1 MSSAQLSHVPLEMC
15 LLGNEAAARGALEAG
30 VEGVFAYPGTPS
42 TEISMSFFELTHQPD
57 SGSPCRI
64 DPTGKALP
72 PYFEYSINEKVAMEK
87 AIAFSIANRPALCC
101 MKNAGLNV
109 ASDPLLNIP
118 YQALGAALV
127 VVVCD
132 DPGCHSSSNEQD
144 SRHWSEAAK
153 VPLFDAAS
161 PEEAYEM
168 MRDAFALSPLIQLP
182 VLVRL
187 TTRVSHARSVIY
199 AHSLPQPPDSAHFK
213 RLPEHINV
221 PNHNRSSHRLL
232 LKRLASKS
240 VFPFN
245 ERHNRIMAEPAS
257 AQYGVIVGGV
267 SAGYTLDQARDLG
280 VDKHLA
286 MLKIG
291 LIQPF
296 PQTVVVELLQRYSQV
311 LVIEELDPIIEDQVR
326 ITAQKYRCHGH
337 IFGKGDFGLE
347 PVGEFNPALIRQA
360 LCDFT
365 GCADPNAGRA
375 LPRIDIPTTELP
387 VRPPILC
394 AGCPH
399 RATYYG
405 LKLAISQHRQDVI
418 LCGDIGCLG
427 LGALPPLRMMDT
439 LHHMGMS
446 LSMAQGLDAALA
458 RHNDGRDRPVALLG
472 DGTFFHSGIPA
483 LVNAVYTRARMTVI
497 IFDNRAIAM
506 TGGQPHPGAPG
517 GASANP
523 FGEVAIEPLVR
534 GLGVKYVAT
543 MDPLDL
549 DQTCTE
555 IHQAMAFEGVSVLI
569 SKSPCVMLATA
580 SEPRHRVTVDP
591 ALCRRC
597 GNQDAPDLHCSQSAA
612 NGSGLARA
620 RGNRLA
626 PRRIDARAQ
635 RCPANICNHG
645 FFNAIMAQ
653 DYQAALEI
661 VRDKMAFAGACGE
674 ICHRPCESSD
684 DNLIPIRALKAF
696 ASSITHHHED
706 LTNVRQRVAS
716 AKKQSYRVVVVGS
729 GPAGLSAAYDLI
741 QAGYAVTVLEKE
753 SQAGGLLT
761 QVIPDYRLDKR
772 RYQQEVQLLEQLG
785 VDIRFNTALGR
796 DVQLTALTDS
806 YDAVILASG
815 LDQAV
820 SLPLVESAMA
830 PERWY
835 FANHFLSEFNSNT
848 LELEPGTTALVIGGG
863 NSAMDA
869 ARAAGRHPAVVRVV
883 VSCIERVEAMPA
895 FAEEVN
901 AALTEG
907 IEIIGHSELH
917 SCEATARGARVQLNS
932 VSGGEALAQIEAGVI
947 VVAIGRHAS
956 DFSAGTKTPLSRAVD
971 GRLPE
976 ANDGPPA
983 CVASHQHHNIFVAG
997 DLGQANHQSLIG
1009 AIGSGKRAA
1018 TGVRH
1023 RLENRTAPYEGEEA
1037 LAALQRPTL
1046 QPLPQCN
1053 APPALTIDPHQDQ
1066 ELLQKFALIQTCA
1079 SCNHCID
1086 DFGCPSL
1093 VLINGRITI
1102 DQASCTGC
1110 GLCIDV
1116 CPNGAIQ
1123 AVPPAPGDIRPGKA

>member
-1 MSSAQLSHVPLEMC
+1 MSPSQVNEALPELC

-42 TEISMSFFELTHQPD
+42 TEISMSFFELARRPH
-57 SGSPCRI
+57 GNSPSRI
-64 DPTGKALP
+64 DPAGKALP

-101 MKNAGLNV
+101 MKNVGLNV

-144 SRHWSEAAK
+144 SRHWSEVAK
-153 VPLFDAAS
+153 VPLFDAGS
-161 PEEAYEM
+161 PQEACEM
-168 MRDAFALSPLIQLP
+168 TRDAFTLSSLIKLP

-187 TTRVSHARSVIY
+187 TTRVSHARGIIY
-199 AHSLPQPPDSAHFK
+199 TRSLPRLPESAHFD

-221 PNHNRSSHRLL
+221 PNRNSSGHRLL
-232 LKRLASKS
+232 LERLGSKS
-240 VFPFN
+240 VIPFS
-245 ERHNRIMAEPAS
+245 ERHNRIMSEPPATR
-257 AQYGVIVGGV
+257 YGVIAAGV
-267 SAGYTLDQARDLG
+267 SAGYTLSQARDLG
-280 VDKHLA
+280 MDEHLA
-286 MLKIG
+286 VLKIG

-296 PQTVVVELLQRYSQV
+296 PQKAVAEFLQRYNPV
-311 LVIEELDPIIEDQVR
+311 LVIEELDPVIENQVR
-326 ITAQKYRCHGH
+326 ITAQKHRCRSH

-365 GCADPNAGRA
+365 GCADRNAGRA
-375 LPRIDIPTTELP
+375 LLRTDVSMAELP
-387 VRPPILC
+387 LRPPIMC

-399 RATYYG
+399 RATFYG
-405 LKLAISQHRQDVI
+405 LKLAISQHRHDAI

-446 LSMAQGLDAALA
+446 LSIAQGLDAALA
-458 RHNDGRDRPVALLG
+458 SKDNGRGRPVALLG

-483 LVNAVYTRARMTVI
+483 LVNAVYTRAQMTVV

-506 TGGQPHPGAPG
+506 TGGQPHPGATDA
-517 GASANP
+517 ASPSP
-523 FGEVAIEPLVR
+523 FSEVAIEPLVR
-534 GLGVKYVAT
+534 GLGVEYAAT

-549 DQTCTE
+549 DQTCTA

-580 SEPRHRVTVDP
+580 SKPRHPVTVDP

-597 GNQDAPDLHCSQSAA
+597 GNQEAPDLHCSQSAS

-620 RGNRLA
+620 RANRLA
-626 PRRIDARAQ
+626 QRRIDAHVQ

-661 VRDKMAFAGACGE
+661 VRDKMVFAGTCGE
-674 ICHRPCESSD
+674 ICHRPCESFD

-696 ASSITHHHED
+696 VSSIARHHED
-706 LTNVRQRVAS
+706 FSNVRQRVVS
-716 AKKQSYRVVVVGS
+716 AKKQPYRVVVVGA
-729 GPAGLSAAYDLI
+729 GPAGLSAAYDLV
-741 QAGYAVTVLEKE
+741 QAGYSVTVLEKE

-772 RYQQEVQLLEQLG
+772 RYQQEVKLLEQLG
-785 VDIRFNTALGR
+785 VEIRCNNALGR
-796 DVQLTALTDS
+796 DVQLTTLVDS

-820 SLPLVESAMA
+820 SLPLVEGTMA
-830 PERWY
+830 SDRWY
-835 FANHFLSEFNSNT
+835 FANDFLRRFNSNT
-848 LELEPGTTALVIGGG
+848 LELTPGLTVLVIGGG

-869 ARAAGRHPAVVRVV
+869 ARAASRHPAVVRVI
-883 VSCIERVEAMPA
+883 VSCIEQIGAMPA
-895 FAEEVN
+895 FTEEVN
-901 AALTEG
+901 AALAED
-907 IEIIGHSELH
+907 IEIVGHSELC
-917 SCEATARGARVQLNS
+917 SCEPTACGARVQLDS
-932 VSGGEALAQIEAGVI
+932 VDGGEALAQIEVGVI

-956 DFSAGTKTPLSRAVD
+956 AFSTGTSTPLTCAAD
-971 GRLPE
+971 GRLLE
-976 ANDGPPA
+976 RNDGPSG
-983 CVASHQHHNIFVAG
+983 CITGQGDHNIFVAG
-997 DLGQANHQSLIG
+997 DLGEANHQSLIG
-1009 AIGSGKRAA
+1009 AIGSGKRAV
-1018 TGVRH
+1018 TGVRNL
-1023 RLENRTAPYEGEEA
+1023 LESRAYPYEGEQA
-1037 LAALQRPTL
+1037 LMTLQRPTL
-1046 QPLPQCN
+1046 QPLQHNN
-1053 APPALTIDPHQDQ
+1053 APPILATDLHQDKGQ
-1066 ELLQKFALIQTCA
+1066 LKNFALIQTCA

-1093 VLINGRITI
+1093 VPINGRITI

-1110 GLCIDV
+1110 GLCIAV

-1123 AVPPAPGDIRPGKA
+1123 AASPASDDILVGNA

>member
-1 MSSAQLSHVPLEMC
+1 MSSVQISHAPLEMC

-42 TEISMSFFELTHQPD
+42 TEISMSFFELASQAG
-57 SGSPCRI
+57 SNSPCRI

-101 MKNAGLNV
+101 MKNVGLNV

-153 VPLFDAAS
+153 VPLFDAGS

-168 MRDAFALSPLIQLP
+168 VRDAFALSPLIQLP

-199 AHSLPQPPDSAHFK
+199 AHSLPELPESARFE

-221 PNHNRSSHRLL
+221 PSRNRSSHRLL
-232 LKRLASKS
+232 LQRLASKS
-240 VFPFN
+240 VIPFN
-245 ERHNRIMAEPAS
+245 ERHNRIIAESSS
-257 AQYGVIVGGV
+257 AQYGVIMAGV
-267 SAGYTLDQARDLG
+267 SAGYALDQARDLG
-280 VDKHLA
+280 LDKHLA

-296 PQTVVVELLQRYSQV
+296 PQAIVVEFLQRYNQV
-311 LVIEELDPIIEDQVR
+311 LVIEELDPIIENQIR
-326 ITAQKYRCHGH
+326 ITAQRNRCHGH

-365 GCADPNAGRA
+365 GRTDPNAGRA
-375 LPRIDIPTTELP
+375 LPRIDIPTSELP
-387 VRPPILC
+387 VRPPIMC
-394 AGCPH
+394 SGCPH

-405 LKLAISQHRQDVI
+405 LKLSISQHRHDAI

-458 RHNDGRDRPVALLG
+458 RHHDGRDRPVALLG

-483 LVNAVYTRARMTVI
+483 LVNAVYTRAQMTVI

-549 DQTCTE
+549 GQTCSA
-555 IHQAMAFEGVSVLI
+555 IHQAMTFEGVAVLI

-580 SEPRHRVTVDP
+580 SEPRHLVTVDP

-597 GNQDAPDLHCSQSAA
+597 GNQDAPDLHCSQSAK

-620 RGNRLA
+620 RANRLA
-626 PRRIDARAQ
+626 QHRIDAQAQ

-653 DYQAALEI
+653 DYQTALEI

-674 ICHRPCESSD
+674 ICHRPCESSH

-696 ASSITHHHED
+696 VSSIGQHHED
-706 LTNVRQRVAS
+706 FSHVRQRVAS

-741 QAGYAVTVLEKE
+741 QAGYGVTVLEKE

-772 RYQQEVQLLEQLG
+772 RYRHEAKLLEQLG
-785 VDIRFNTALGR
+785 VEIRFNTALGR
-796 DVQLTALTDS
+796 DVQLSVLSDS

-820 SLPLVESAMA
+820 SLPLVESAMT
-830 PERWY
+830 PDRWY
-835 FANHFLSEFNSNT
+835 FANQFLREFNSNT
-848 LELEPGTTALVIGGG
+848 LKLDPGLTALVIGGG

-869 ARAAGRHPAVVRVV
+869 ARAASRHPAVVRVV

-895 FAEEVN
+895 FTEEVN

-917 SCEATARGARVQLNS
+917 SCEPTAQGASVQLNS
-932 VSGGEALAQIEAGVI
+932 ASGGETLAQIEVGVI
-947 VVAIGRHAS
+947 VVAIGRYAS
-956 DFSAGTKTPLSRAVD
+956 DFSTGARTPLSCAID
-971 GRLPE
+971 GRLSE
-976 ANDGPPA
+976 TNDGPPA
-983 CVASHQHHNIFVAG
+983 CVASQHNHNIFVAG
-997 DLGQANHQSLIG
+997 DLGEANHQSLIG

-1023 RLENRTAPYEGEEA
+1023 RLENRTVPYEGEEA

-1046 QPLPQCN
+1046 QPLQDHN
-1053 APPALTIDPHQDQ
+1053 TPPILKIDPDQDQ
-1066 ELLQKFALIQTCA
+1066 KLLQEFALIQTCA

-1086 DFGCPSL
+1086 DFGCPAL
-1093 VLINGRITI
+1093 VPMDGCITI

-1123 AVPPAPGDIRPGKA
+1123 AVSPALGGIRPGNA